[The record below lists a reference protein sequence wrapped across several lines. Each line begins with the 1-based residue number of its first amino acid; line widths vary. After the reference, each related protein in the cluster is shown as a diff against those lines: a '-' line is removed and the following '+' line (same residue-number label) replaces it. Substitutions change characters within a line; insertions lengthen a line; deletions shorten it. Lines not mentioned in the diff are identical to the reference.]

1 MDETQTEMV
10 MFPTCVYTADKPEF
24 LESVKLVSNEYLK
37 QTKSGTQLNSLYPV
51 YQTSSFHQDN
61 RIQDFSQYVADYT
74 WNILN
79 DQGYRMDDYLTTFS
93 EMWLHEHHR
102 NSVMEQ
108 HVHAYGAQMTGFYFI
123 QCPSDDCKVVFH
135 DPRPGKVQINLPERD
150 PMKASQGSPMIN
162 IPVKEGLLVLTN
174 PWLPHSFSRHESDTP
189 LQFVHVNLHC
199 VLRPTQ
205 EIPVEVI

>member
-79 DQGYRMDDYLTTFS
+79 DQGDRKSTRLNSSHMSESRM
-93 EMWLHEHHR
+93 
-102 NSVMEQ
+102 
-108 HVHAYGAQMTGFYFI
+108 
-123 QCPSDDCKVVFH
+123 PSS
-135 DPRPGKVQINLPERD
+135 
-150 PMKASQGSPMIN
+150 A
-162 IPVKEGLLVLTN
+162 
-174 PWLPHSFSRHESDTP
+174 
-189 LQFVHVNLHC
+189 
-199 VLRPTQ
+199 
-205 EIPVEVI
+205 